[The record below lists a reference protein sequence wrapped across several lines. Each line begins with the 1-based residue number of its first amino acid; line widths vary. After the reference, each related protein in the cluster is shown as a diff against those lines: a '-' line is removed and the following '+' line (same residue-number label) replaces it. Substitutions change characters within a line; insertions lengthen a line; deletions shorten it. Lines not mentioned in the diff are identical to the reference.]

1 MVVCTASMQGAVV
14 MRAVALGNDH
24 AGAGGEARRKTHQHI
39 DDAGGAAYRGQ
50 RLRADKLT
58 HDDGIHRIIE
68 LLEQQPDGHGNRET
82 YQLTPDRALRH
93 VGVAPMKRPGRTKPS
108 LVHFL

>member
-1 MVVCTASMQGAVV
+1 

-24 AGAGGEARRKTHQHI
+24 AGAGGRKTHQHI
-39 DDAGGAAYRGQ
+39 DDAGGAAHCGQ
-50 RLRADKLT
+50 RLRADKLP
-58 HDDGIHRIIE
+58 HDDGIHRVIE

-93 VGVAPMKRPGRTKPS
+93 VGVAPMKSPGRTKPS
-108 LVHFL
+108 LVQFL